1 MKSYLIT
8 NRQFYT
14 DTPAVFRSILHEQFV
29 KFLPDFALYRDKTNP
44 NYAVQAEHFI
54 EVCRQFEGIK
64 GLIHGDAL
72 LAHKLNAYGVHFTS
86 QQYGQIPQAK
96 DLSLYVIASAHSE
109 EEINHAVAL
118 GADAVTYSPIFST
131 PGKGEPKSLEDLKD
145 ITGKIKT
152 NIFALGGIITLDQ
165 VKLCELNGAYGFASI
180 RYFIDN

>member
-54 EVCRQFEGIK
+54 EVCHQFQGIK

-72 LAHKLNAYGVHFTS
+72 LARKLNAFGVHFTS
-86 QQYGQIPQAK
+86 QQYGQIPRAK
-96 DLSLYVIASAHSE
+96 ELGLYVIASTHSE
-109 EEINHAVAL
+109 EEIDQAVEL

-131 PGKGEPKSLEDLKD
+131 PGKGEPKGLEDLKE
-145 ITGKIKT
+145 ITGKMKT
-152 NIFALGGIITLDQ
+152 NIFALGGIISSDQ
-165 VKLCELNGAYGFASI
+165 VKQCEQHGAYGFASI
-180 RYFIDN
+180 RYFIN